1 MMHIIPYFRNRR
13 NREFSNI
20 LLLHP
25 NRKYDTIHDM
35 KLKEWLKTNMEQ
47 DELCAP
53 EMEIG
58 DAVSILKDELLGD
71 DWCVMYP
78 CNGKQA
84 LAEAV
89 CSVVKKFGRPWYER
103 IADI

>member
-1 MMHIIPYFRNRR
+1 MSPKRAVDFSTAFLFSLLRRICKYGII
-13 NREFSNI
+13 
-20 LLLHP
+20 HA
-25 NRKYDTIHDM
+25 M

-89 CSVVKKFGRPWYER
+89 CSVVKKYRQPWWKR
-103 IADI
+103 NMDNL